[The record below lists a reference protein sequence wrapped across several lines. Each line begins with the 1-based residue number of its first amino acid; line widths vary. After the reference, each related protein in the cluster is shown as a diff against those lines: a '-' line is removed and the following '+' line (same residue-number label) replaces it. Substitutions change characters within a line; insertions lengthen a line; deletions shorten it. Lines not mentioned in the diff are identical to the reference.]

1 MASRNA
7 PSQEGF
13 DPRSCR
19 NLGEV
24 YGKGGGFGGAFVS
37 NEELAKYAII
47 DARNQAAERGANF
60 LQYDTPAFGQNG
72 SDSDTTSATIT
83 GTAYFCPQ
91 PEQTAPAPVAAAP
104 APAAPVAAQ

>member
-7 PSQEGF
+7 PSAEGF
-13 DPRSCR
+13 DPRTCR

-24 YGKGGGFGGAFVS
+24 YGKGGGFGGGFVS

-72 SDSDTTSATIT
+72 SDTDTTSATIT
-83 GTAYFCPQ
+83 GTAYHCPQ
-91 PEQTAPAPVAAAP
+91 PDQAAAPAAAAP
-104 APAAPVAAQ
+104 APAAAAPAQ